1 MTVMTDKGNRQV
13 HLLDALTLDNDIGA
27 MVGRR
32 NWLETDGITRGK

>member
-13 HLLDALTLDNDIGA
+13 HLPDALTLDNDIGA
-27 MVGRR
+27 TARRR